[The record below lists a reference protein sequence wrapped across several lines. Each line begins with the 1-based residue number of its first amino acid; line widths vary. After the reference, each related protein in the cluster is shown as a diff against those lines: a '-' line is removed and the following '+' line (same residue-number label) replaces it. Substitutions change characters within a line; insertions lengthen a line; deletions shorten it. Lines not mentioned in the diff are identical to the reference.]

1 MDTIRMFVRLLCNG
15 LRYRL
20 LKRTG
25 KPCGLQAISL
35 EITHRC
41 ICRCRM
47 CNIWQ
52 IPADLPDLPLSAWI
66 ELLSSPQ
73 LRDLREIDITG
84 GEPFLRQDL
93 ADLLE
98 WICTAKPSRFPELRT
113 VAITTN
119 GLLTARILAIVAA
132 QLAPMRQ
139 QGLDLVLVC
148 GLDAVDTQ
156 HDQIRGHKGAWGKLQ
171 ATIAALQDLRR
182 SSPNLILGIKT
193 TIQPLNVHELERIA
207 QFARAE
213 DLFTIISPCIIT
225 ANRFGNLALRD
236 SLTLSE
242 AELQAVKRFYQ
253 GPSFAWSGHRLAML
267 EYLKSGRMKKPC
279 SAGFNT
285 VFVRHTGEV
294 FPCPVIAQR
303 LGDIQQ
309 SSLADLLSRPT
320 AVQFRKQIGTYPECQ
335 TCTEPG
341 LERLAWPFEGWT
353 CLRHLL
359 HTGRHDFMR
368 LAKHMGLDKYL

>member
-1 MDTIRMFVRLLCNG
+1 MKTIRMFVRLLCNG
-15 LRYRL
+15 LRFRL

-25 KPCGLQAISL
+25 RPCGLQAISL

-52 IPADLPDLPLSAWI
+52 IPAEIPDLPLSAWV
-66 ELLSSPQ
+66 ELLSSPE
-73 LRDLREIDITG
+73 LRGLREIDITG

-93 ADLLE
+93 AALLE
-98 WICTAKPSRFPELRT
+98 WICTVKPTRFPELRT

-119 GLLTARILAIVAA
+119 GLLTDRILAVVAPL
-132 QLAPMRQ
+132 LAPMRE
-139 QGLDLVLVC
+139 QGLDLVLAC
-148 GLDAVDTQ
+148 GLDAVGEQ
-156 HDQIRGHKGAWGKLQ
+156 HDQIRDHQGAWRKLQ
-171 ATIAALQDLRR
+171 TTIAALQGLR
-182 SSPNLILGIKT
+182 SSFPNLILGIKT
-193 TIQPLNVHELERIA
+193 TIQPLNVHELERVA
-207 QFARAE
+207 RFAKAG

-225 ANRFGNLALRD
+225 ANRFGNVDLRD
-236 SLTLSE
+236 SLTLS
-242 AELQAVKRFYQ
+242 AADLQTVMRFYQ
-253 GPSFAWSGHRLAML
+253 GPDFAWSGHRLAML

-294 FPCPVIAQR
+294 FPCPVIPER
-303 LGDIQQ
+303 FGDIRQ
-309 SSLADLLSRPT
+309 SSLAEILSWPT
-320 AVQFRKQIGTYPECQ
+320 AVQFRKRIGTFPACR

-341 LERLAWPFEGWT
+341 LERLAWPFEGLT

-359 HTGRHDFMR
+359 QMGRKDFMR
-368 LAKHMGLDKYL
+368 LANHMGLDKYL